1 MRDAAVAGTPGSELA
16 SMKVTLSGDDAEYW
30 AGNYGSQ
37 FQGMHLY
44 VSAPGGAL
52 KLARAHT
59 TTTKSKKNT
68 GFNTGFM
75 AGFGAT
81 TAVCGLA
88 AYAMYKRKTTAV
100 EDGAYLRV

>member
-1 MRDAAVAGTPGSELA
+1 MKDEKIAGKKGSELA
-16 SMKVTLSGDDAEYW
+16 SFKVTLSGDDIEYW
-30 AGNYGSQ
+30 AGNYGPQ

-44 VSAPGGAL
+44 VSTPGGEL

-59 TTTKSKKNT
+59 ASKENT
-68 GFNTGFM
+68 GFGTGFM

-88 AYAMYKRKTTAV
+88 AYAMYKRKATAV